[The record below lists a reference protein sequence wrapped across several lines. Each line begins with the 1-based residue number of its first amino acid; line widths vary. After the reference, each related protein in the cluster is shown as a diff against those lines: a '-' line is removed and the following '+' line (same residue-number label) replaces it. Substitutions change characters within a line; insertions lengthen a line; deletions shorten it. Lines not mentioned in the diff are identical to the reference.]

1 MKEELDKL
9 EGRIKK
15 TLKMVKQL
23 HEENASL
30 KMENEVLREE
40 YTVLRNKSS
49 EASLQIES
57 IIHDITT
64 K

>member
-1 MKEELDKL
+1 MKEDLDRL
-9 EGRIKK
+9 EGKIQK
-15 TLKMVKQL
+15 TLQMVKQL
-23 HEENASL
+23 REENASL

-49 EASLQIES
+49 EATLQIES
-57 IIHDITT
+57 IIQDITS

>member
-1 MKEELDKL
+1 MKEELDNL
-9 EGRIKK
+9 EGRIEQ
-15 TLKMVKQL
+15 TLQLVKQL
-23 HEENASL
+23 REENASL